1 MRLALATAVAGWPA
15 ATPAA
20 PAAAPSNNASAL
32 PGAAA
37 VGVGE
42 LLGEGA
48 GGGNTFNWVLAYK
61 TESGVVSEGSSQ
73 GMDESV
79 MLDAWGSCNVHFAA
93 VRTAPVSDLAHPPRA
108 AD

>member
-1 MRLALATAVAGWPA
+1 MRLALAAAVAGWPA

-20 PAAAPSNNASAL
+20 PAAAPPNNASAL
-32 PGAAA
+32 GAAA
-37 VGVGE
+37 AGVGE
-42 LLGEGA
+42 LGAGA
-48 GGGNTFNWVLAYK
+48 GGSNTFNWVLAYK

-93 VRTAPVSDLAHPPRA
+93 VRTTPPHRPPA
-108 AD
+108 ARL

>member
-1 MRLALATAVAGWPA
+1 M
-15 ATPAA
+15 
-20 PAAAPSNNASAL
+20 
-32 PGAAA
+32 
-37 VGVGE
+37 GVGE
-42 LLGEGA
+42 LLGAGA

-93 VRTAPVSDLAHPPRA
+93 VRTTPPQRPPRA
-108 AD
+108 SD

>member
-1 MRLALATAVAGWPA
+1 MRLALAAAVAGWPA

-20 PAAAPSNNASAL
+20 PAAAPPNNASAAL
-32 PGAAA
+32 AWGA
-37 VGVGE
+37 GE
-42 LLGEGA
+42 LGAGA
-48 GGGNTFNWVLAYK
+48 GGSNTFNWVLAYK

-93 VRTAPVSDLAHPPRA
+93 VRATPPHRPPAARASD
-108 AD
+108 

>member
-1 MRLALATAVAGWPA
+1 MRLALAAAVAGWPA

-32 PGAAA
+32 GAA
-37 VGVGE
+37 GVGA
-42 LLGEGA
+42 LGAGA
-48 GGGNTFNWVLAYK
+48 GGSNTFNWVLAYK

-93 VRTAPVSDLAHPPRA
+93 VRTTPPHRPPRA
-108 AD
+108 SD

>member
-1 MRLALATAVAGWPA
+1 MRLALAAAVAGWPA

-20 PAAAPSNNASAL
+20 PAAAPSNNASA
-32 PGAAA
+32 PGAATA
-37 VGVGE
+37 GVGE
-42 LLGEGA
+42 ELLGAGA

-93 VRTAPVSDLAHPPRA
+93 VRTAPLQTPA
-108 AD
+108 ARL

>member
-1 MRLALATAVAGWPA
+1 MRLALAAAVAGWPA

-20 PAAAPSNNASAL
+20 PAAAPPNNASAAL
-32 PGAAA
+32 AWG
-37 VGVGE
+37 GE
-42 LLGEGA
+42 LGAGA
-48 GGGNTFNWVLAYK
+48 GGSNTFNWVLAYK

-93 VRTAPVSDLAHPPRA
+93 VRTTPPHRPPRA
-108 AD
+108 SD

>member
-1 MRLALATAVAGWPA
+1 MRLALAAAVAGWPA

-32 PGAAA
+32 GAAA
-37 VGVGE
+37 AGVGE
-42 LLGEGA
+42 LGAGA
-48 GGGNTFNWVLAYK
+48 GGSNTFNWVLAYK

-93 VRTAPVSDLAHPPRA
+93 VRTAPLQTPA
-108 AD
+108 ARL